1 MAISTAQTLTHSSS
15 ASSKKEEP
23 VSAVAETQRESG
35 MTRDELI
42 KALEMNKDLC
52 VRGPLSDR
60 GILHAFAKYQEINRA
75 YTCLQN
81 MKSWPGKKP
90 LRLNII
96 ELCMS
101 KSQFYDDFHPLFTK
115 TKQYPDV
122 MEWLMQTEGS
132 LEGRELFGEDK
143 AFYTRPD
150 MERLLEKKWKKEKGK
165 GKEKTKAESSK
176 KSHKKQ

>member
-1 MAISTAQTLTHSSS
+1 
-15 ASSKKEEP
+15 
-23 VSAVAETQRESG
+23 
-35 MTRDELI
+35 
-42 KALEMNKDLC
+42 
-52 VRGPLSDR
+52 
-60 GILHAFAKYQEINRA
+60 
-75 YTCLQN
+75 
-81 MKSWPGKKP
+81 
-90 LRLNII
+90 
-96 ELCMS
+96 
-101 KSQFYDDFHPLFTK
+101 
-115 TKQYPDV
+115 